1 MTQLWR
7 QRWRSGARHAPA
19 WTVEA
24 EEQRHCNRATPNVV
38 GRPRPPRRLS
48 PSQRRRRCGWR
59 GCLWQPWVGTAPSCR
74 PRLRGC
80 AAGSARQALDGSRH
94 EGFFAMSHNVPE
106 DGHILVVF
114 GPHIGIT
121 PDGELGKVLRR
132 GRSAKSTCGA
142 LTTAYD
148 QLTSGGRPRGD
159 RREPYWAWIRDA
171 LRPHLAAV
179 RDSSQPMMALVRK
192 FYQIVEDQVLAITT
206 TSYCPG
212 NLVLLGGIT
221 INMPHPAPGYFLPLH
236 FSVRSKIMQPKDLMP
251 ALQL

>member
-1 MTQLWR
+1 MAFLDVARKDLHSTVAGFFPGVMNGSTAMSKLL
-7 QRWRSGARHAPA
+7 SAVEPYGLARHN
-19 WTVEA
+19 TVFSTSVCPDEINSDPG
-24 EEQRHCNRATPNVV
+24 HLTTLLTGYYGKSFPLGGLGGVPYW
-38 GRPRPPRRLS
+38 GR
-48 PSQRRRRCGWR
+48 
-59 GCLWQPWVGTAPSCR
+59 V
-74 PRLRGC
+74 
-80 AAGSARQALDGSRH
+80 
-94 EGFFAMSHNVPE
+94 GFFAMSHNVPE